1 MEAAAPRHLERV
13 VWAPR
18 PEVDVATW
26 PFTVPAVAQVIAEG
40 GLEIPPGITFLVGEN
55 GSGKSTLV
63 EAIAAVY
70 PRAGVANPFVNTL
83 GARVQDEDSPLHW
96 HLRAETHPLASPAG
110 FFLRSETLHDYL
122 AEVDASP
129 QARRTAFDGAML
141 RARSHGE
148 AVLELLRQRFDQ
160 PGVYLLDEPEAAL
173 SFTSTLALI
182 AVLDELARTGSQVI
196 AATHSP
202 LLTALPDATVLELD
216 DDGITP
222 TTWDALQLVEDHR
235 AFLDDP
241 RRFLRHLLED

>member
-1 MEAAAPRHLERV
+1 MTTRRHLERV
-13 VWAPR
+13 AWAPR
-18 PEVDVATW
+18 SDVDVGTW
-26 PFTVPAVAQVIAEG
+26 PFTIPAVAQVITDG
-40 GLEIPPGITFLVGEN
+40 GLEVPPGVTFLVGEN

-83 GARVQDEDSPLHW
+83 GARVQEEDSPLRW

-122 AEVDASP
+122 AEIDASP
-129 QARRTAFDGAML
+129 QARRAAFDGAVL

-148 AVLELLRQRFDQ
+148 AVLELLRQRFDE

-222 TTWDALQLVEDHR
+222 TTWDALRLVDDHR
-235 AFLDDP
+235 SFLEDP
-241 RRFLRHLLED
+241 QRFLRHLLG